1 MGMRRILGRRI
12 SAGQLVVICGILL
25 FRSAALAGQAAGSMQ
40 GIVKDPSGAVVP
52 HASVSVMAQ
61 PNGPSRMTTSN
72 GQGVYK
78 ISGLVPGRY
87 TVTAKAQGFAPSSK
101 SFSLGAGQTLTL
113 DIHLTIALQAQ
124 QVEVRGQAVRVQ
136 VAPESN
142 ASAVVVSGGNL
153 AALSNDPDE
162 LQNQIAALAGPSV
175 GAGGA
180 DIYINGMTGGDM
192 PPKSAIREIRVNANP
207 FSAENDRLGYG
218 RVDIFTK
225 PGSSAYH
232 GDVSSEYND
241 SNMNALSPF
250 LAASEEKP
258 PSYHT
263 WLWGADFGGPL
274 GKKASFFFDF
284 QRRNI
289 NRASL
294 VNTVILDPSLNVV
307 PYVASVPN
315 PRVLTNLSPRAD
327 FQLSPNNTLSVSYR
341 YFEINE
347 RNDGVDTQSL
357 PSQAYDRSF
366 HHHNIQII
374 DTQVLGSRVVNQ
386 TSFQYLHFTNAQTP
400 QDFSPTIDVLGAFT
414 GGGNSSGTFNR
425 YETHYTFQNYT
436 TMTLGNH
443 VVRIGGT
450 MLVLPRSESTNGGFN
465 GTFTFNSLSD
475 YQQTEQGL
483 QNGLTMDQIQAAG
496 YGPSQFN
503 ITAGN
508 LGASINRVNG
518 WLFVN
523 DDWTLRP
530 HITFSTGLRFASE
543 NYVSSHAFWA
553 PRVGIAWGLGHGPN
567 VKTVLRA
574 GWGIF
579 YQDLDDD
586 PMMIAGRL
594 NGQNQRTYIV
604 TNPPFFPNM
613 PPLSVISASDVS
625 LPTVFRIAPNLL
637 MPYDMD
643 AAVSLEH
650 QLSHTTTV
658 SLTYL
663 NSRGVHQFVTNNI
676 NSPLPGTFNPA
687 DPASGVRPFG
697 NAAGNIYDYQ
707 SAGVYRQTQLIA
719 NIRVNASRVSL
730 FGYYVFDDAHSN
742 SGLNVQSSPAGRFSF
757 QTNPYNLSEDY
768 GRSAFDIRHRA
779 VFGGSFEIPLGLRL
793 SPMIMANSG
802 QPFSILLPQ
811 DLYGTGVHDSRPA
824 YATSSTSPANLVVTK
839 YGAFNIAPGPGEAPI
854 PPNTE
859 TSPANFMLNFR
870 LNRTF
875 GFGREGSSLHGGEGG
890 MAPDGGGYRQRGG
903 LGGRGLSDS
912 GGSGLGGA
920 TKHKYALTL
929 SLSVLNA
936 LNNVNLASPVNIL
949 GSPLFGQSIALAG
962 GPFSA
967 QVGNP
972 VANRLINVGASL
984 SF

>member
-1 MGMRRILGRRI
+1 MAAGPLIL
-12 SAGQLVVICGILL
+12 ICGILL
-25 FRSAALAGQAAGSMQ
+25 FRPAPLAGQTAGSLQ
-40 GIVKDPSGAVVP
+40 GTLTDPSGAVVP
-52 HASVSVMAQ
+52 HASVSVMAK
-61 PNGPSRMTTSN
+61 PNGSSQVATSN
-72 GQGVYK
+72 GRGVYK
-78 ISGLVPGRY
+78 ISGLAPGRY
-87 TVTAKAQGFAPSSK
+87 TVTANAQGFAPSSK
-101 SFSLGAGQTLTL
+101 SFTLAAGQTLTL

-124 QVEVRGQAVRVQ
+124 RVEVRGQAVHLQ
-136 VAPESN
+136 VAPDSN
-142 ASAVVVSGGNL
+142 TSAVVVSGENL
-153 AALSNDPDE
+153 NALSNDPDE
-162 LQNQIAALAGPSV
+162 LQSQIGALAGPSV

-180 DIYINGMTGGDM
+180 NIYINGMTGGDM

-225 PGSSAYH
+225 PGSAAYH

-263 WLWGADFGGPL
+263 WLWGADIGGPL

-294 VNTVILDPSLNVV
+294 VNTVVLDPSLNVV

-327 FQLSPNNTLSVSYR
+327 FQLSPNNTLSVSHR

-357 PSQAYDRSF
+357 PSQAFDRIF

-386 TSFQYLHFTNAQTP
+386 TSFQYLHFNDAQSP

-414 GGGNSSGTFNR
+414 GGGNGSGAFNR

-436 TMTLGNH
+436 TMTLGHH
-443 VVRIGGT
+443 VVRFGGT
-450 MLVLPRSESTNGGFN
+450 LLDLPRSESTNGGFN

-483 QNGLTMDQIQAAG
+483 QNGLTMDEIQAAG

-503 ITAGN
+503 ITAGEPQ
-508 LGASINRVNG
+508 ASIARVDG
-518 WLFVN
+518 AFFIN
-523 DDWTLRP
+523 DDWSLRP
-530 HITFSTGLRFASE
+530 HFTLSTGLRFETE
-543 NYVSSHAFWA
+543 NYVSAHAFWA
-553 PRVGIAWGLGHGPN
+553 PRIGIAWGLGHGSN

-579 YQDLDDD
+579 YQRLDDG

-604 TNPPFFPNM
+604 NSPAFFPGV
-613 PPLSVISASDVS
+613 PS
-625 LPTVFRIAPNLL
+625 LTDLTGIATSTPTIFRISPNLL
-637 MPYDMD
+637 LPYDMD
-643 AAVSLEH
+643 TAVSLER
-650 QLSHTTTV
+650 QIARSATV
-658 SLTYL
+658 SLTYV
-663 NSRGVHQFVTNNI
+663 NSRGVHQFLANDI
-676 NSPLPGTFNPA
+676 NAPLPGTFNPS
-687 DPASGVRPFG
+687 DPASGVRPLG

-707 SAGVYRQTQLIA
+707 SAGIYRQTQLIA
-719 NIRVNASRVSL
+719 NIHVNANGVSL
-730 FGYYVFDDAHSN
+730 FGYYVFDDAHGNFGS
-742 SGLNVQSSPAGRFSF
+742 SVQISPAGDGRFSF
-757 QTNPYNLSEDY
+757 QTNPYNLSEDN

-779 VFGGSFEIPLGLRL
+779 VFGGSFAVPLGIRL
-793 SPMIMANSG
+793 SPMLMANSG
-802 QPFSILLPQ
+802 QPYSILLPQ
-811 DLYGTGVHDSRPA
+811 DIYGTGVHAARPA
-824 YATSSTSPANLVVTK
+824 YATASTPPANLVVTK
-839 YGAFNIAPGPGEAPI
+839 YGAFNTAPGPGDAPI

-859 TSPANFMLNFR
+859 TSPFNFMLNFQ
-870 LNRTF
+870 LSRTF
-875 GFGREGSSLHGGEGG
+875 GFGHEGSDRHGGDGGMSPEGG
-890 MAPDGGGYRQRGG
+890 GRRDRGG
-903 LGGRGLSDS
+903 LGGRGLS
-912 GGSGLGGA
+912 GGGGGGLGGA

-936 LNNVNLASPVNIL
+936 LNNVNLASPINVL
-949 GSPLFGQSIALAG
+949 GSPLFGQSIAIAG